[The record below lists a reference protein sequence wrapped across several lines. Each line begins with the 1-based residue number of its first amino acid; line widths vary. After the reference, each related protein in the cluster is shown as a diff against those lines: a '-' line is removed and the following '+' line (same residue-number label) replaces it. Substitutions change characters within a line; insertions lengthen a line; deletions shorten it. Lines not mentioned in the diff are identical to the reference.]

1 MIKKLTLLATS
12 IWLQFFS
19 ISAYAQTG
27 YCSYSAEDDYF
38 IYHSYLYILAL
49 VALGYFFFK
58 GPGKDF
64 GESHPGWSL
73 ALIVFGGLLVSY
85 LDGGQ
90 CNQYTGEA
98 YQQLRE
104 VDMAEATTVGNSLE
118 NLQAWLS
125 TGFGFE
131 NFFTGNWLEL
141 TWPQL
146 IFWVIAVI
154 YTFSY

>member
-1 MIKKLTLLATS
+1 MIKKITLLATS
-12 IWLQFFS
+12 IWLQFLS

-27 YCSYSAEDDYF
+27 YCSYSAEDDYWF
-38 IYHSYLYILAL
+38 YNSYLYIFAL

-98 YQQLRE
+98 Y
-104 VDMAEATTVGNSLE
+104 
-118 NLQAWLS
+118 
-125 TGFGFE
+125 
-131 NFFTGNWLEL
+131 
-141 TWPQL
+141 
-146 IFWVIAVI
+146 
-154 YTFSY
+154 